1 MPDPQ
6 QRQILTHEAMAT
18 VFRLS
23 LVHPEPLYARQAAAE
38 AFAELERIE
47 GRLSRFVESS
57 DVFRAGRLARGQSTW
72 VHPDTLRCLAI
83 ALDIQRATAGAFDV
97 AYASTAS
104 PASPPDRPRWELDE
118 KEHAVR
124 VLADGV
130 RLDLGGIGKGF
141 ALDRMAALLADW
153 EIEAALLSASTST
166 VLALGRPP
174 GEAGWPL
181 RVGPDDAPHELR
193 LAHRAL
199 SGSGT
204 AVKGN
209 HVLDPRSGGPATGW
223 FRAWAAA
230 PTAAV
235 ADALSTAFLVMTEHE
250 VRDFCRTRA
259 EISAYLL
266 PSPEAETLAIAG
278 GKGDGA
284 NTE

>member
-1 MPDPQ
+1 MPDPH
-6 QRQILTHEAMAT
+6 QRQTVTHQAMAT

-47 GRLSRFVESS
+47 GRLSRYVESS
-57 DVFRAGRLARGQSTW
+57 DIFRVNRLGPGRSTW
-72 VHPDTLRCLAI
+72 VHPNTLRCLAI
-83 ALDIQRATAGAFDV
+83 ALEIQRATGGAFDV
-97 AYASTAS
+97 AYASR
-104 PASPPDRPRWELDE
+104 ASPPDRPRWELDE
-118 KEHAVR
+118 KDHAVR

-141 ALDRMAALLADW
+141 ALDRMAALVADW
-153 EIEAALLSASTST
+153 EIDAALLSASTST
-166 VLALGRPP
+166 VLALGPPP

-181 RVGPDDAPHELR
+181 RVGPDDAPHDLR
-193 LAHRAL
+193 LARRAL

-204 AVKGN
+204 AVKGS
-209 HVLDPRSGGPATGW
+209 HVLDPRTGRPATGR

-235 ADALSTAFLVMTEHE
+235 ADALSTAFLLMTEQE
-250 VRDFCRTRA
+250 VRDFCRARK

-266 PSPEAETLAIAG
+266 PSPAGAMLAVAEERRDE
-278 GKGDGA
+278 KGVRR
-284 NTE
+284 